1 MNPEEYGWR
10 LVKEKYHPVQ
20 GYSEPCPKEIASQL
34 CCSCRKD
41 CSSQLCS
48 CRKSGVD
55 CTNACRCSE
64 DCVIARVIMNMK
76 ALMRATLMM
85 KVNRNFMQTRV

>member
-10 LVKEKYHPVQ
+10 LVKEKYNPVQ
-20 GYSEPCPKEIASQL
+20 GYIKPCHKEIASQL

-64 DCVIARVIMNMK
+64 DCVNARSHNEHE
-76 ALMRATLMM
+76 RSNEGDTDDE
-85 KVNRNFMQTRV
+85 TE